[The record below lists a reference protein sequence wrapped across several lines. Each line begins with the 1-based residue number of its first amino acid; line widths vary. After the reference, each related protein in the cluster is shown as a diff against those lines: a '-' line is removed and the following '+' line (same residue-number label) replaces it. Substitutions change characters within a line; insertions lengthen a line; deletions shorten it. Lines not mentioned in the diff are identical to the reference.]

1 MATERKISILDNG
14 NLELF
19 IPARLKKSAGRK
31 IIIAP
36 EEDAGKMEYPDE
48 EHSIP
53 AVTLSRHLA
62 RAHSWLNALEN
73 GTFQNVLQLAEEL
86 NIDPSFIGRILRLVN
101 LAPDIQEAIINGTE
115 PDNLTFNDLRG
126 SIPDEWQEQRE
137 ILKTK
142 ACN

>member
-1 MATERKISILDNG
+1 MEIS
-14 NLELF
+14 
-19 IPARLKKSAGRK
+19 
-31 IIIAP
+31 
-36 EEDAGKMEYPDE
+36 DE

-53 AVTLSRHLA
+53 AVALARHLA

-115 PDNLTFNDLRG
+115 PDNLT
-126 SIPDEWQEQRE
+126 
-137 ILKTK
+137 
-142 ACN
+142 